1 MTGERTGRR
10 YRLAV
15 LILLGGLL
23 LACQQSV
30 LNDLEEG
37 KAARIVS
44 TLQRHGIA
52 ATKKLQDA
60 ESNTWR
66 VQVPA
71 DSVARALDL
80 LNEYNLLTAPERG
93 FRDIFGE
100 RSTIST
106 ATEEQ
111 ALFLEALQGEIAQS
125 LQIVD
130 RVIDARVNLSLAEE
144 KFGEV
149 ISPAT
154 ASVVIVYQ
162 PTEEGTRPITDREVQ
177 GTVANAVANL
187 DPERVSVIMKSANIS
202 APPRLDATSFN
213 PYNIAGLVVA
223 ESSVTRIKILLG
235 IALVL
240 IGGLAAFV
248 FWQSRMIGELRREL
262 SMARTGYMPSEQSL
276 APPPEELPPT

>member
-1 MTGERTGRR
+1 MTGGRTGRGK
-10 YRLAV
+10 LLVA
-15 LILLGGLL
+15 LILLGGLS

-37 KAARIVS
+37 KAARIVN

-71 DSVARALDL
+71 DSVARALGL
-80 LNEYNLLTAPERG
+80 LDEYNLLAPPERG
-93 FRDIFGE
+93 FREIFGE
-100 RSTIST
+100 RSTIAT
-106 ATEEQ
+106 AAEER
-111 ALFLEALQGEIAQS
+111 ALALEALQGELARS
-125 LQIVD
+125 LQIID
-130 RVIDARVNLSLAEE
+130 RVIDASVHVSLAEE
-144 KFGEV
+144 KYGEV
-149 ISPAT
+149 ISPAK

-162 PTEEGTRPITDREVQ
+162 PTEEGTRPITDGEVQ
-177 GTVANAVANL
+177 ETVANAVANL
-187 DPERVSVIMKSANIS
+187 DPDSVSVIMKTANIS
-202 APPRLDATSFN
+202 APPRLDPSPFN
-213 PYNIAGLVVA
+213 PYNVAGLVVA
-223 ESSVTRIKILLG
+223 ESSVTRIKILMG

-276 APPPEELPPT
+276 APPPEELPPG

>member
-1 MTGERTGRR
+1 MTGCGTGLRR
-10 YRLAV
+10 ALAALV
-15 LILLGGLL
+15 LLGGLSV
-23 LACQQSV
+23 ACQKPLLS
-30 LNDLEEG
+30 DLEEG

-52 ATKKLQDA
+52 ATKTQQDD
-60 ESNTWR
+60 ENNTWQ
-66 VQVPA
+66 VQVPS

-80 LNEYNLLTAPERG
+80 LNEYNFLAPPERG
-93 FRDIFGE
+93 FREIFGE

-111 ALFLEALQGEIAQS
+111 ALFLEALQGELARS

-130 RVIDARVNLSLAEE
+130 RVIDAKVHVSPAKSEYRELL
-144 KFGEV
+144 
-149 ISPAT
+149 SPAT

-162 PTEEGTRPITDREVQ
+162 PTEEGTRPISEREVQ
-177 GTVANAVANL
+177 ETVANAVANL
-187 DPERVSVIMKSANIS
+187 DPEHVSVIMKSANIS
-202 APPRLDATSFN
+202 APPRLEVSPFN
-213 PYNIAGLVVA
+213 PVNVAGLVVA
-223 ESSVTRIKILLG
+223 ESSVTRLKILLG

-262 SMARTGYMPSEQSL
+262 SLARTGYMPSERSL
-276 APPPEELPPT
+276 APPPEELPPG